1 MSKYKLSK
9 FPRVAKTLLVFNCLL
24 SSNGYIEPNFSRMRR
39 ELRFDR
45 QRLSAKKLN
54 EIWKLSKFSHKAVDS
69 ENESVHDYF
78 IDFVN
83 E

>member
-1 MSKYKLSK
+1 
-9 FPRVAKTLLVFNCLL
+9 
-24 SSNGYIEPNFSRMRR
+24 MRR

-45 QRLSAKKLN
+45 QRLSAEKLN

>member
-1 MSKYKLSK
+1 
-9 FPRVAKTLLVFNCLL
+9 
-24 SSNGYIEPNFSRMRR
+24 MRR

-54 EIWKLSKFSHKAVDS
+54 NIWKLSKFTG
-69 ENESVHDYF
+69 ENDVGTDAELVHDYF
-78 IDFVN
+78 IGFVN